1 MPIGTLNL
9 QQTCSMPLSHQ
20 PLLSLSR
27 LQDIGLDLPLLLP
40 EILEER
46 GEINQKILSAQRQAE
61 ENPGLVQFPQP
72 LPKLVVRVS
81 GLGQPGYL

>member
-27 LQDIGLDLPLLLP
+27 LQDIGLDLPLRLP

-46 GEINQKILSAQRQAE
+46 GEADQNILFAQRQPE

-72 LPKLVVRVS
+72 PLKLVARVS
-81 GLGQPGYL
+81 GLGQPDYR